1 MMKNKA
7 MHISWVL
14 ILVLFS
20 VAMPVLANQTEE
32 AQTRKAFSAEMFQ
45 QKMQEKSQD
54 GTEDLKNQTED
65 SPESMGQP
73 QSSKTSQASKAMPKR
88 SAEASWIQSL
98 WTPFIQ
104 QVGAWQASL
113 RSHLVH
119 HAKIIRKNTWT
130 SSLLVFLA
138 ICFLYGIAH
147 ALGPGHGKTIV
158 SSYFISRK
166 ATILQGI
173 GMSFAV
179 AMLHAA
185 SAVVVVLVLYGGSK
199 GVLGGIEQG
208 RIATER
214 LSYWLL
220 AAVGIFLL
228 VHSLVHV
235 VRHKKHVHNHNT
247 RAEFKEMALTAFAG
261 GMIPCPATATVL
273 LFSLAFDMLWL
284 GLLGSLVIG
293 MGMSITTS
301 AFAVGTIG
309 GRGFSL
315 RFLQPD
321 NPWAI
326 RIHTGLEIV
335 GAVLI
340 LLLAVV
346 LLTGS
351 YS

>member
-7 MHISWVL
+7 IQIAWVM
-14 ILVLFS
+14 ILVLFAGS
-20 VAMPVLANQTEE
+20 MPLYANESEE
-32 AQTRKAFSAEMFQ
+32 AQTRKAFSADMFQ
-45 QKMQEKSQD
+45 QKMQEKSQ
-54 GTEDLKNQTED
+54 GASEDPTTQTSD
-65 SPESMGQP
+65 SPIAPKESQ
-73 QSSKTSQASKAMPKR
+73 TSNAFAER
-88 SAEASWIQSL
+88 SAEPSWIKSL
-98 WTPFIQ
+98 WTTFIQ
-104 QVGAWQASL
+104 QVGAWQSSL

-119 HAKIIRKNTWT
+119 HAKIIRTDPWT
-130 SSLLVFLA
+130 SSLLIFLA
-138 ICFLYGIAH
+138 ICFLYGTAH

-158 SSYFISRK
+158 SSYFFSRK
-166 ATILQGI
+166 ASILQGI

-185 SAVVVVLVLYGGSK
+185 SAVVVVLILYGGSK

-208 RIATER
+208 RVATER

-228 VHSLVHV
+228 VHSFVHV
-235 VRHKKHVHNHNT
+235 LRHKKHAHNHNT
-247 RAEFKEMALTAFAG
+247 QAQFKEMALTAFAG

-293 MGMSITTS
+293 VGMSITTS

-315 RFLQPD
+315 RFLQPN

-346 LLTGS
+346 LLAGS